1 MWGERESSQVSK
13 QQPIF
18 SDIRSTTFKIRLKR
32 PFALAGGT
40 FERLVELRWLDDAI
54 EWVGMMGY
62 TIAAIDEISFQ
73 QPDDSWHCFTGEE
86 VEAASATY
94 YRGIGQ
100 ELDAES

>member
-1 MWGERESSQVSK
+1 
-13 QQPIF
+13 
-18 SDIRSTTFKIRLKR
+18 
-32 PFALAGGT
+32 
-40 FERLVELRWLDDAI
+40 VELRWLDDAI

>member
-1 MWGERESSQVSK
+1 MWSERESSQVSK
-13 QQPIF
+13 QQLIF
-18 SDIRSTTFKIRLKR
+18 SDIRATIFKIRLKR

-73 QPDDSWHCFTGEE
+73 QPDDSWHRFTAKEIK
-86 VEAASATY
+86 AASATY
-94 YRGIGQ
+94 YRGIGK
-100 ELDAES
+100 ELDEES